1 MNAMLERASPSANT
15 MRLCDI
21 LSVDRIRVDGDGGLI
36 RDKEAAIRVLSQLLS
51 PAVGVEQMTLDR
63 LLMERERLQSTG
75 IGDGVA
81 IPHTSVDTA
90 PGQAAALVLCP
101 RGVAFDA
108 IDGADVNIIF
118 GVVGPKRATG
128 EHLKTLARISR
139 LLRDSETR
147 AALVKSGD
155 PESAW
160 RLIEVR
166 DGGAR

>member
-1 MNAMLERASPSANT
+1 

-21 LSVDRIRVDGDGGLI
+21 LTVERIRVDGDGALI
-36 RDKEAAIRVLSQLLS
+36 KDKAAAIRVLSELLS
-51 PAVGVEQMTLDR
+51 SAVGVEQQTLDR

-101 RGVAFDA
+101 RGVPFEA

-139 LLRDSETR
+139 LLRDPETR
-147 AALVKSGD
+147 AALVHSPDSGA
-155 PESAW
+155 AW
-160 RLIEVR
+160 RLIESR
-166 DGGAR
+166 DAGAR